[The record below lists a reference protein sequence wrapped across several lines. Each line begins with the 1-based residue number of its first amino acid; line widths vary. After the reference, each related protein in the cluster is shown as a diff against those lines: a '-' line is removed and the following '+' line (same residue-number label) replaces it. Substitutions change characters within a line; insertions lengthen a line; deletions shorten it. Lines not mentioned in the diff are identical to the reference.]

1 MVEMRWSCRLLVDP
15 LSTRQMIDRMI
26 EQHHL
31 AISIGSDFHGENMPW
46 IKLGNTPKPASN
58 QQGIWERFI

>member
-1 MVEMRWSCRLLVDP
+1 
-15 LSTRQMIDRMI
+15 
-26 EQHHL
+26 
-31 AISIGSDFHGENMPW
+31 GENMPW